1 MKYFK
6 PFIFALTTS
15 MLDFSYR
22 VLRHLKPDVWFFAIS
37 FMVFL
42 IIFFVVFNS
51 QKE

>member
-6 PFIFALTTS
+6 PLIFALTTAT
-15 MLDFSYR
+15 LDFFYR
-22 VLRHLKPDVWFFAIS
+22 VLRHLKVDIWFFAIS

-42 IIFFVVFNS
+42 TIFFVVFNN